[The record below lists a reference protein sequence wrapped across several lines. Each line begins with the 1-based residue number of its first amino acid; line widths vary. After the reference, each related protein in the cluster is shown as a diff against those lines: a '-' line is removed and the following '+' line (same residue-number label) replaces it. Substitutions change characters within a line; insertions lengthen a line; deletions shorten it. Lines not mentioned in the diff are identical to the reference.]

1 MRDEDQPFIL
11 YKSGFGFR
19 IVPRNA
25 AGYRATFVW
34 LALLAPIV
42 GAFAYVMSH
51 VEDGTTHAVATGA
64 YIAAMLAWSIL
75 GIRFMK
81 ARSEVVDMRE
91 LLELKRERD
100 RDRNS
105 KRR

>member
-1 MRDEDQPFIL
+1 MRDEDKPFIL

-34 LALLAPIV
+34 LLSLVPVV
-42 GAFAYVMSH
+42 GAFIYAMSQ
-51 VEDGTTHAVATGA
+51 VEDGISVAIAIALYT
-64 YIAAMLAWSIL
+64 AAMLTWVIL
-75 GIRFMK
+75 GVRWMK

-91 LLELKRERD
+91 LLEIKRERD
-100 RDRNS
+100 RNRI
-105 KRR
+105 RR

>member
-1 MRDEDQPFIL
+1 MRDEDKPFIL

-34 LALLAPIV
+34 LLSLAPVV
-42 GAFAYVMSH
+42 GAFIYAMSQ
-51 VEDGTTHAVATGA
+51 VEDGISVAIAIALYT
-64 YIAAMLAWSIL
+64 AAMLTWVIL
-75 GIRFMK
+75 GVRWMK

-91 LLELKRERD
+91 LLEIKRERD
-100 RDRNS
+100 RNRN
-105 KRR
+105 RR

>member
-1 MRDEDQPFIL
+1 MREEDKPFIL

-34 LALLAPIV
+34 MLLLAPIV
-42 GAFAYVMSH
+42 GAFIYVVAQ
-51 VEDGTTHAVATGA
+51 VEDGTTHAIATGI

-91 LLELKRERD
+91 LLEIKRERD
-100 RDRNS
+100 RNRN
-105 KRR
+105 RR